1 MKFTDRYAKVFQY
14 LLPSPFTI
22 ALILTVVTYLI
33 ALFFTQPAE
42 STTAGYAI
50 EVLSYWEEGLWQS
63 GLMVFA
69 MQMMLILVLG
79 HVLALSPLVNRL
91 LNALVKY
98 ANNTANAALMVTFFT
113 LAVAL
118 FNWGLGLI
126 FGAIF
131 ARKVAEHA
139 QKNNFALN
147 YPLIGAAG
155 YSGLMV
161 WHGGISGSSLTKV
174 AETGHLKEMMQGIFS
189 AAEIAQLPQQITF
202 SETIFS
208 SMNAFASIGVL
219 TILPLFLYFLA
230 KKGGVEAVPQFD
242 EKEKDDSVKFQKFV
256 GAERLD
262 QSIGFAAFLGL
273 VILFYAFYKA
283 IVLPSTSTFGFI
295 TPDYLNFVLL
305 GLGILLHGSFNNFL
319 SAVNKAIGGASG
331 ILIQFPLYFGIM
343 GIMKSSGL
351 VQDFSAFFIS
361 ISNEDT
367 FPLFTMIS
375 AGIVNV
381 FVPSGGGQWAVQGPI
396 LIQASEALHISLPKS
411 IMALA
416 YGDQLTNMLQ
426 PFWALPLLGITGLKA
441 KQILPYTLLLMLVGS
456 IIYLAALLLF

>member
-1 MKFTDRYAKVFQY
+1 MNFSDRYTKVFQY

-22 ALILTVVTYLI
+22 ALILTLITFLI
-33 ALFFTQPAE
+33 ALVFTQPTNI
-42 STTAGYAI
+42 STAKYAI
-50 EVLSYWEEGLWQS
+50 EVIGFWEEGLWQS
-63 GLMVFA
+63 NLMVFA

-79 HVLALSPLVNRL
+79 HVLALAPVVDRFLTF
-91 LNALVKY
+91 LVKF
-98 ANNTANAALMVTFFT
+98 ATNTANAVLLVCFFT
-113 LAVAL
+113 IAVAL

-139 QKNNFALN
+139 QKNHLSIN

-174 AETGHLKEMMQGIFS
+174 AETGHLKEMMQGIFTPT
-189 AAEIAQLPQQITF
+189 QLSNLPDQITF
-202 SETIFS
+202 SETVFS
-208 SMNAFASIGVL
+208 AMNGFASLSVL
-219 TILPLFLYFLA
+219 IILPLFLFFIA
-230 KKGGVEAVPQFD
+230 RKGSNNKIPNL
-242 EKEKDDSVKFQKFV
+242 KERSVIFEREEQIV

-262 QSIGFAAFLGL
+262 KSKLFAYAFGF
-273 VILFYAFYKA
+273 VILFYAIYKA
-283 IVLPSTSTFGFI
+283 AIIPSNSSFDFI
-295 TPDYLNFVLL
+295 TPNYLNFVLL
-305 GLGILLHGSFNNFL
+305 GLGIFLHGTFSKFL
-319 SAVNKAIGGASG
+319 NAVNDAIGGASG

-343 GIMKSSGL
+343 GMMKESGL
-351 VQDFSAFFIS
+351 VSDLSDFFIH
-361 ISNEDT
+361 ISNETT
-367 FPLFTMIS
+367 FPLFTMLS

-381 FVPSGGGQWAVQGPI
+381 FIPSGGGQWAVQGPI
-396 LIQASEALHISLPKS
+396 IIQASEALGISLPRS

-441 KQILPYTLLLMLVGS
+441 KEILPYTLLLMLVGAL
-456 IIYLAALLLF
+456 IYILALILF

>member
-22 ALILTVVTYLI
+22 ALILTIVTYII

-42 STTAGYAI
+42 ESTGSYAL
-50 EVLSYWEEGLWQS
+50 EVLGFWEKGLWQS

-79 HVLALSPLVNRL
+79 HVLALSPAVNRL
-91 LNALVKY
+91 LNGLVKY
-98 ANNTANAALMVTFFT
+98 ANNTANAALLVTFFT
-113 LAVAL
+113 IAVAL

-139 QKNNFALN
+139 QKNQLSIN

-174 AETGHLKEMMQGIFS
+174 AEIGHLKEMMQGIFTT
-189 AAEIAQLPQQITF
+189 AELAELPAQITF
-202 SETIFS
+202 SETVFS
-208 SMNAFASIGVL
+208 AMNGFASLGVL
-219 TILPLFLYFLA
+219 IILPLFLYFLA
-230 KKGGVEAVPQFD
+230 KKGSNDRIPQLEQGQSIVETKE
-242 EKEKDDSVKFQKFV
+242 EKVV

-262 QSIGFAAFLGL
+262 KSKWFATLLGL
-273 VILFYAFYKA
+273 VILFYALYKA
-283 IVLPSTSTFGFI
+283 IIQPSSSAFGFI

-305 GLGILLHGSFNNFL
+305 GLGILLHGTFSNFL
-319 SAVNKAIGGASG
+319 KAVNEAIGGAAG

-343 GIMKSSGL
+343 GMMKSSGL

-361 ISNEDT
+361 ISNENT
-367 FPLFTMIS
+367 FPIFTMIS

-396 LIQASEALHISLPKS
+396 LIQASEALNISLPKS

-441 KQILPYTLLLMLVGS
+441 KEILPYSLLLMFVGAV
-456 IIYLAALLLF
+456 IYLAALMFF